1 MLAVKTCKITSKSQT
16 CWITH
21 SYKGEITDGGDG
33 SFKMSMGLGKD
44 LTGSCYRLHHK
55 MDEHGNK
62 HRRARHL
69 DSPYCWWL
77 GPLHLQV
84 IVLFLRL
91 EVCKNYGDGV
101 SGISKYGPRTVRT
114 IVIFTRE
121 IGTRNDAT

>member
-1 MLAVKTCKITSKSQT
+1 MDINT
-16 CWITH
+16 
-21 SYKGEITDGGDG
+21 GG
-33 SFKMSMGLGKD
+33 
-44 LTGSCYRLHHK
+44 
-55 MDEHGNK
+55 
-62 HRRARHL
+62 ARHL
-69 DSPYCWWL
+69 DSPYCWRL

-91 EVCKNYGDGV
+91 EVCKNDGDGV

>member
-1 MLAVKTCKITSKSQT
+1 
-16 CWITH
+16 
-21 SYKGEITDGGDG
+21 
-33 SFKMSMGLGKD
+33 MGLSK
-44 LTGSCYRLHHK
+44 YYHPAKRHK
-55 MDEHGNK
+55 TDEHGNA
-62 HRRARHL
+62 HRWARHL
-69 DSPYCWWL
+69 DSPYCWRL

-91 EVCKNYGDGV
+91 EVCKNDGDGV